1 MRCNWHSF
9 IISSYCREDNRDLKV
24 QIAGCASHSVFAN
37 AVCYATFTLLS
48 LFEIASFIRAVEFCG
63 GNGTSGSLVLRL
75 SRYCTLQGCFPAL
88 EHTRT
93 ACKQSGLSVWP
104 GTDVLV
110 PPWRQECSHVFTQD
124 TCLESVS
131 ECSLVIPGFELCKNK
146 KRKKIN
152 RKKMYYMCNRL
163 FNKCAG

>member
-1 MRCNWHSF
+1 M
-9 IISSYCREDNRDLKV
+9 
-24 QIAGCASHSVFAN
+24 GCASHSVFAN

-110 PPWRQECSHVFTQD
+110 PPWR
-124 TCLESVS
+124 
-131 ECSLVIPGFELCKNK
+131 
-146 KRKKIN
+146 
-152 RKKMYYMCNRL
+152 
-163 FNKCAG
+163 